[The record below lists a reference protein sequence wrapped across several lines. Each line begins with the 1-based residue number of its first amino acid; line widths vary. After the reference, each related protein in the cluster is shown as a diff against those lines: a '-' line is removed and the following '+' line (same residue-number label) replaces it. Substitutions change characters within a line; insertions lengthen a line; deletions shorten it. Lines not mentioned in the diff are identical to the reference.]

1 MIVLDLVIYHL
12 HNDNAL
18 WSYLPVYLCEMSLK
32 IMQLA
37 KMNISITKIVYVSR
51 ILVANLIVFVI
62 FLNYESILNISLNIV
77 NSI

>member
-12 HNDNAL
+12 HNNNAL
-18 WSYLPVYLCEMSLK
+18 WYYLPVYLCEMSLK

-37 KMNISITKIVYVSR
+37 KMNIYIIKIVYVSR

-62 FLNYESILNISLNIV
+62 FFNYEGTVNIFGT
-77 NSI
+77 